1 MKDYDE
7 IKESLCL
14 KHCCVNNLYGQTM
27 SQKFPVDEFKSV
39 ENISQFNKDFTEN
52 YNDYRD
58 EGYFLKDDVQYSEKL
73 H

>member
-1 MKDYDE
+1 
-7 IKESLCL
+7 
-14 KHCCVNNLYGQTM
+14 M
-27 SQKFPVDEFKSV
+27 SQKLPVDGFKSV